1 MPSWLLDLFTRYGYG
16 AVFFGVLLE
25 GAGLPV
31 PGETVLL
38 AGAVLAHAG
47 HLSLVTVIGTA
58 VAGAVAGD
66 NLGFLI
72 GRLGGRRLL
81 ERYRIP
87 GLTAHRLREFD
98 RFFERYGPRTVF
110 FARFVTGLRV
120 ICAVLAGGS
129 RLAWRTFAFYNF
141 AGILMWGTAVG
152 AAGYLLGHSWEL
164 LERWIGR
171 SSLVALAGIAA
182 AAVFV
187 VMRAKGRATGG
198 RADG

>member
-1 MPSWLLDLFTRYGYG
+1 VPAWLLDLLARYGYE

-47 HLSLVTVIGTA
+47 RLSLLRVIATA
-58 VAGAVAGD
+58 AAGAVVGD

-72 GRLGGRRLL
+72 GRLGGRRLI
-81 ERYRIP
+81 ERHRIP
-87 GLTAHRLREFD
+87 GLSARRLAEFD

-120 ICAVLAGGS
+120 VCAVLAGGS
-129 RLAWRTFAFYNF
+129 RLPWPVFSLYNL
-141 AGILMWGTAVG
+141 AGILVWASLVGTAG
-152 AAGYLLGHSWEL
+152 FLFGQSWEV

-171 SSLVALAGIAA
+171 SSLVVLAVA
-182 AAVFV
+182 AAVIV
-187 VMRAKGRATGG
+187 LGARRLRRLRDSGSAGP
-198 RADG
+198 